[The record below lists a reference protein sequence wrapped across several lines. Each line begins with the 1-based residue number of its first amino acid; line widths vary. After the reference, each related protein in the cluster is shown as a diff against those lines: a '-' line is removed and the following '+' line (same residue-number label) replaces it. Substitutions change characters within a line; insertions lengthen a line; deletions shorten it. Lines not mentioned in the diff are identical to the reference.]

1 MKKFSY
7 IFLTLIVSF
16 LSINLVQ
23 ADEGVVYSPREC
35 FGVTYGIHNNHWHQA
50 IQQNGQYIAT
60 GDPINTY
67 PCTPSNDPTLKTLT
81 INGNNI
87 TVSDKMEFKTYD
99 ETANIVA
106 TPNYQGANIQYENN
120 KQLEIGN
127 NIINIKVNSAGGLTK
142 TYELNIIR
150 QKVLSTNNNIKKI
163 TIDGKEYKFKDNK
176 IDDLFIT
183 SNKKTLNIK
192 ITPEDET
199 TKITIKGNDNLK
211 AGDNTITIISKA
223 ESGNTQE
230 YYINYHKSFVLSDII
245 GTIIGILILASPIIL
260 IIIIIS
266 IKNKKRYINNSHYY
280 KSKKRLFKKH

>member
-7 IFLTLIVSF
+7 IFLMIFLSF

-60 GDPINTY
+60 GDPIYTY

-106 TPNYQGANIQYENN
+106 TPNYQVANIQYENN